1 MIEVKATCGN
11 STPETGGVIHDLRE
25 LNVAEAR
32 LTMYRALEELNR
44 EEGANMQV
52 REMRQCAHCAILF
65 TEFIDPQGW
74 TLLHMHLPPEG
85 LMI

>member
-1 MIEVKATCGN
+1 MLEVKATCGDG
-11 STPETGGVIHDLRE
+11 TPETGGVIHDLRD

-44 EEGANMQV
+44 EEGVEIEIRQ
-52 REMRQCAHCAILF
+52 MRQCARCAVLF
-65 TEFIDPQGW
+65 TEFVDPRGW

-85 LMI
+85 LLI